1 VTQAVTDEP
10 QPAALAVAAQQ
21 DLGNG
26 QADQLSVRQP
36 GRPARPRP
44 LAQQLIDGDVQCDH
58 EVVEDGAHE
67 ASLEVGVVVATPILG
82 GLVTTVTARPSHP
95 HSASFI

>member
-1 VTQAVTDEP
+1 MGEQVTQAVTDEP

-26 QADQLSVRQP
+26 QDDQLT
-36 GRPARPRP
+36 
-44 LAQQLIDGDVQCDH
+44 QQLIDGAVQCGH
-58 EVVEDGAHE
+58 EVVEDGTHE

-82 GLVTTVTARPSHP
+82 GLVTTVTARSSHP
-95 HSASFI
+95 QSASLI

>member
-1 VTQAVTDEP
+1 VTQPVTDKP

-21 DLGNG
+21 DLGDR

-36 GRPARPRP
+36 GWPTWTQP
-44 LAQQLIDGDVQCDH
+44 LIDGDVQCNH

-82 GLVTTVTARPSHP
+82 GLVCVVTAQHHRPDSE
-95 HSASFI
+95 SVIQ

>member
-21 DLGNG
+21 DLGNS

-36 GRPARPRP
+36 GRPARSRP
-44 LAQQLIDGDVQCDH
+44 LARQPIDGDVQCDH

-82 GLVTTVTARPSHP
+82 GLLPTLTARPSHP
-95 HSASFI
+95 RSASFI